1 MPFLHRISRTFYHID
16 KNLDPIFNDRLKKD
30 EALLFVNYF
39 GLKQRAAELLTKKHK
54 NLIIDNAQ
62 AFYCRPLPGKD
73 TFYSP
78 RKFFGIPDG
87 AYLITD
93 KFLELQLEQDVS
105 IDRINHLIKRIEYG
119 PEHGYADY
127 VKNEALLSG
136 QPIKKMSNITKAILN
151 GIDYKRVREKREKNF
166 RFVHKNLKDFNL
178 LQIDVETMAAP
189 MVYPLLIEKDGLKEF
204 LIQNKIYVA
213 TYWKDVFKWV
223 SEKDFEFKLAKNL
236 VPLPIDQ
243 RYGKTNLTKVVK
255 IIKSRL

>member
-1 MPFLHRISRTFYHID
+1 MSPIGGYLELELNCYGEYFQDAIRLNSGRNALEYIIRARNIQHIFIPYYICHSVIEPIDKVGISRTFYHID

-136 QPIKKMSNITKAILN
+136 QPIKEMSNITKAILN

-166 RFVHKNLKDFNL
+166 RFVL
-178 LQIDVETMAAP
+178 
-189 MVYPLLIEKDGLKEF
+189 G
-204 LIQNKIYVA
+204 
-213 TYWKDVFKWV
+213 
-223 SEKDFEFKLAKNL
+223 
-236 VPLPIDQ
+236 
-243 RYGKTNLTKVVK
+243 R
-255 IIKSRL
+255 R